1 MKNYQTSDY
10 AVNKNAEGIVY
21 RFADQTVEVTLA
33 DYLRENPDK
42 TAADFAELKALSD
55 EDYYATDRS
64 DYRQTWK
71 NVPLETLSGR
81 KGKSADS
88 RRKEAGSKPKD
99 ELPSSP
105 SAEDEVV
112 GQSEQA
118 EAYAKRQSLAAL
130 ALDKLT
136 EIQRRRYVMYHVKGI
151 SMRQI
156 ADYEGVQHSKIQNS
170 LNAAEKKIKKF
181 LSGGKK

>member
-1 MKNYQTSDY
+1 MKNYQNSDY
-10 AVNKNAEGIVY
+10 AVNKNAEGVVY

-55 EDYYATDRS
+55 EDYYETDRS
-64 DYRQTWK
+64 SYRQTWK
-71 NVPLETLSGR
+71 DTSFETL
-81 KGKSADS
+81 D
-88 RRKEAGSKPKD
+88 
-99 ELPSSP
+99 
-105 SAEDEVV
+105 EDEMVIFSV
-112 GQSEQA
+112 PPAEYEVIEQREQA

-136 EIQRRRYVMYHVKGI
+136 EVQRRRYVMYHVKGV

-181 LSGGKK
+181 LSEGKK